1 MPPPAARRVSLVLAA
16 LLCAAS
22 GQAPSWED
30 RFRAVPA
37 AWGIYEHLA
46 YYTARPHIAGTPEDY
61 ETAVFTRDTL
71 RGYGLDATLWPT
83 DVLMDYPVAATLRL
97 LRPDLFTAALKERVL
112 PEDPTSGDPRSYTEL
127 PYNCYSASGTATAE
141 VVYANYGRLDD
152 FLLLDARNISVKGR
166 IVIVRYGQVF
176 RGLKVW
182 QAQVRGAAGV
192 LIYSDPADDG
202 FTKGPTYPDGPWRP
216 PFSVQRG
223 SVTFSSRCEG
233 SPDKS
238 RFAVCGVTDPSELIP
253 TIPVQPIGYGD
264 ALPFLRALGGV
275 PAPKEWAGGLNITYH
290 IGPGPA
296 VAELMVR
303 HTLKTVTIW
312 NVIATIP
319 GAVEPDRW
327 VVLGNHRDAWT
338 FGAADPNS
346 GSAALL
352 EVARG
357 LGQLLQGG
365 WRPRRTIVLA
375 NWDGEEAGL
384 LGSVA
389 WVEAHAAELSRK
401 AVAYL
406 NVDVAVSGPYWEA
419 SAVPSLSDLIRG
431 VAQGTHLPGGAP
443 AMGSDD
449 TIGALG
455 GGSDYAGFLNNL
467 GIASADLGF
476 NQIRGGG
483 YATYHS
489 NYDSMAW
496 MSRFGDPTFEYHV
509 AMAKVWG
516 TVALRLAD
524 AAVLPLNYTTYATA
538 LTAYTGKI
546 HDLLHTHSMAL
557 SIDPLLHAIQELA
570 TAADVADSERMA
582 SRTHS
587 HAAAS
592 LNDRLVQA
600 ERAFAH
606 PAGLP
611 GRRWFK
617 HVVYAQGL
625 YLGYGAD
632 VYPGLAE
639 AIRSDD
645 VKVAAQQL
653 EVLTGC
659 VKRAAA
665 VLRGSKM

>member
-312 NVIATIP
+312 NVIA
-319 GAVEPDRW
+319 
-327 VVLGNHRDAWT
+327 
-338 FGAADPNS
+338 
-346 GSAALL
+346 
-352 EVARG
+352 
-357 LGQLLQGG
+357 
-365 WRPRRTIVLA
+365 

-419 SAVPSLSDLIRG
+419 SAVPSLSDLIRD